1 MTRFVARRLG
11 VGAVSLWVV
20 VTLTFAFLRMIPGGP
35 FDKERVLPPEIQA
48 NLAAKYHLDESLASQ
63 YARYLGQMARGDLG
77 PSYKYLGRSV
87 NDILRESFPVSAQLG
102 LLALLYGTV
111 AGIAAGLL
119 AGMVRG
125 RWPDKITMIV
135 ATTGISLPTFVI
147 GVLLILL
154 FAHTWKLLPPALW
167 EGPAYM
173 VLPALTLG
181 LAPAA
186 YIARLTRSSVLDV
199 MNRAY
204 ITAARAKGVGGLRLA
219 LQHVLKNAILPVAT
233 LFGPLFADLL
243 TGSFVVEY
251 IFGVPGMGRFFI
263 TAVTNRDYPLV
274 MGVTVIYAALVIL
287 ANLAVDLSY
296 RWLDPRVEMER
307 PEGTA

>member
-1 MTRFVARRLG
+1 VSRFVIRRLG
-11 VGAVSLWVV
+11 VGVLSLWVV
-20 VTLTFAFLRMIPGGP
+20 VTVTFLFLRVIPGGP

-48 NLAAKYHLDESLASQ
+48 NLAAKYHLDEPLLSQ
-63 YARYLGQMARGDLG
+63 YVRYLGQMARGDLG

-102 LLALLYGTV
+102 LLALVYGTLG
-111 AGIAAGLL
+111 GIAAGLL
-119 AGMVRG
+119 AGMKRG
-125 RWPDKITMIV
+125 RWPDRLTMLV

-147 GVLLILL
+147 GVLLVLL

-167 EGPAYM
+167 EGPSYR
-173 VLPALTLG
+173 VLPAITLG

-186 YIARLTRSSVLDV
+186 FIARLTRSSVLDV

-204 ITAARAKGVGGLRLA
+204 ITAALARGVGRGRLA
-219 LQHVLKNAILPVAT
+219 LRHVLKNAILPVAT

-274 MGVTVIYAALVIL
+274 MGVTVVYAALVIL
-287 ANLAVDLSY
+287 ANLAVDVSY
-296 RWLDPRVEMER
+296 RWLDPRVEMDR
-307 PEGTA
+307 REGTA